1 MKTIDVLGQPCPI
14 PVIKAKKALGQA
26 DVEAVTVKVDNI
38 VAVQNLEKMARGYGY
53 DFSYQEVSPG
63 LFDVLI
69 VKSGAAA
76 PAVEEERSEQGEV
89 RPSAAPERM
98 VVVIG
103 KDGMGA
109 GSDELGKILVK
120 GFIYSLTE
128 LKTPPESILFLNS
141 GVFLTAEGS
150 NAIDD
155 LKRLEAA
162 GTNILS
168 CGTCINYFELQG
180 KLAVGSVADMYGIT
194 EKMARASNTISI

>member
-14 PVIKAKKALGQA
+14 PVIKAKKALGQG

-69 VKSGAAA
+69 AKSGATVT
-76 PAVEEERSEQGEV
+76 AVKKERSGQSV
-89 RPSAAPERM
+89 ARPSPYPGRL

-103 KDGMGA
+103 KDGMGT

-128 LKTPPESILFLNS
+128 LETPPESVVFFNS

-150 NAIDD
+150 SAIDD
-155 LKRLEAA
+155 LKKLEAA

-168 CGTCINYFELQG
+168 CGNCINYFGLQG
-180 KLAVGSVADMYGIT
+180 KLAVGSIADMYGIT
-194 EKMARASNTISI
+194 EKMAGAGNTITI